1 MHAATFLGIAGTST
15 LAAAGVVAGARF
27 RGISNFALRH
37 DTAVSR
43 ARDNLKKRWAH
54 DPFIAAERRHVGDTI
69 ATYAMPGS
77 DEQIAVKLGRSDLRQ
92 HVLALGATGTGKST
106 LLENLAL
113 LHLRRER
120 PFALLDLHG
129 DLFARV
135 ERWTRVAKP
144 ERLIRLDFTKPD
156 ELPSWNP
163 LDPMPGVDPGR
174 QVDLLVG
181 VLKRLYA
188 AEHAASWAWG
198 VKVEELA
205 RHALRACIESESTI
219 AFTDL
224 ASFFLLDDLRF
235 RVLSTA
241 SDASKHYFVTRYG
254 AREAMYASALLNK
267 LEPLFGSLAVQRFL
281 GAQRSTVDLFG
292 AIERGDTILVNLAK
306 GYLGPTAD
314 VIGRMLVNVLQT
326 AALAREHVRP
336 EKRHPYW
343 LLLDEA
349 HVLAAPE
356 SGLEDFLVAARKYGV
371 FVTLASQGLSLFPPA
386 FRPHLLGNTGRQ
398 FFFRLPYSEAH
409 ALANDVLEP
418 LGTIWRDRMLPE
430 REDRTPPP
438 LLLPNEEMAWRTRD
452 LANLPIGVAYYL
464 AKAKPYKG
472 RRVEILAPV
481 KPPRGRA
488 SAAASDGN

>member
-1 MHAATFLGIAGTST
+1 MTPQLLLGIAGTST
-15 LAAAGVVAGARF
+15 VAAAGVVAGAR
-27 RGISNFALRH
+27 AHLRTPRNYVLRY

-43 ARDNLKKRWAH
+43 AREGWARFWAR
-54 DPFIAAERRHVGDTI
+54 DPFIAAERRRVGETI
-69 ATYAMPGS
+69 ATYRVPGS
-77 DEQIAVKLGRSDLRQ
+77 DEQIAVKFGKSDRRQ

-113 LHLRRER
+113 GHLRHDR

-129 DLFARV
+129 DLFMRV
-135 ERWTRVAKP
+135 RRWANLAKP
-144 ERLIRLDFTKPD
+144 ERLILLDFTKPD
-156 ELPSWNP
+156 ELPAWNP
-163 LDPMPGVDPGR
+163 LDRMPGVDPGR
-174 QVDLLVG
+174 QVDLLIG

-188 AEHAASWAWG
+188 AEHASSWAWG

-205 RHALRACIESESTI
+205 RHALRACIESASTI

-235 RVLSTA
+235 QVLRTA
-241 SDASKHYFVTRYG
+241 SDASRHYFVERYG

-326 AALAREHVRP
+326 AALAREHVP
-336 EKRHPYW
+336 PTKRDPYW

-356 SGLEDFLVAARKYGV
+356 SGLEDFLVAARKYRV
-371 FVTLASQGLSLFPPA
+371 FVTLASQGLSLFPPP

-398 FFFRLPYSEAH
+398 FFFRLPFSEAQS
-409 ALANDVLEP
+409 LANDLFEP
-418 LGTIWRDRMLPE
+418 LGTIWRHPTRPNE
-430 REDRTPPP
+430 CIEEP
-438 LLLPNEEMAWRTRD
+438 LLTASEELAWRTRD
-452 LANLPIGVAYYL
+452 LANLPVGTAYYL
-464 AKAKPYKG
+464 AKAKPYKA

-481 KPPRGRA
+481 TPLRERTHHPTTNVA
-488 SAAASDGN
+488 